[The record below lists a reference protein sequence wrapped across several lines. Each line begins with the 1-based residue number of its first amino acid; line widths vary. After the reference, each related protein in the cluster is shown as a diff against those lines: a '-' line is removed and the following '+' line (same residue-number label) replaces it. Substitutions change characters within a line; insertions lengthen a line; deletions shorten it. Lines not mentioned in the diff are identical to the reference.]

1 MEERNQTAQTRDVYI
16 VLSQTGT
23 LLSRILKWVTHAEYN
38 HSSISLQ
45 ADLGE
50 MFSFGRLHA
59 YNPFHGGFV
68 RESTKWG
75 TFKRFPKTRAMV
87 MKVSVPEEDYWA
99 MELRLSEMYEN
110 RKQYHYN
117 FSGVLAAAFH
127 KCLRR
132 KNCYYCS
139 EFVRDFIVEFGLAT
153 RDTFQDIV
161 KPMDFLKEFSDKII
175 YRGELR
181 AFEQKAVEIE

>member
-23 LLSRILKWVTHAEYN
+23 LLSTILKWVTHAKYN

-45 ADLGE
+45 SDLGE
-50 MFSFGRLHA
+50 MFSFGRTNA

-75 TFKRFPKTRAMV
+75 TFKRFSKTQAV
-87 MKVSVPEEDYWA
+87 VVKVSVPEENYRA
-99 MELRLSEMYEN
+99 MELRLQEMYEN

-117 FSGVLAAAFH
+117 YGGLFAAAFH
-127 KCLRR
+127 KCLKK

-139 EFVRDFIVEFGLAT
+139 EFVRDFIVEFGVAAQNV
-153 RDTFQDIV
+153 FKDIV
-161 KPMDFLKEFSDKII
+161 KPVDFLNEFADKVI